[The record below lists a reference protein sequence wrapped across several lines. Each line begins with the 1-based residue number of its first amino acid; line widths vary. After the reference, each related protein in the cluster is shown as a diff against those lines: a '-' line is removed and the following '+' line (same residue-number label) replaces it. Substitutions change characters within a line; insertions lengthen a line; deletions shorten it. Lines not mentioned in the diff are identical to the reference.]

1 MMGSY
6 TRSAYDRPIN
16 DSLAVVWD
24 LPYGKGKHFGSNAAA
39 PLQFA
44 LSDWQL
50 TALNF
55 YISGLPINI
64 TYSPTTAQQLSTE
77 TSFLYRPSLAG
88 NPVLGSG
95 SRTPIPGYPG
105 QYKYLDLAAITIP
118 NPALTSSPYGNC
130 PRNVARAPGFT
141 DLDLGVHKR
150 FPLGF
155 EKVGLEF
162 RAEAFDVF
170 NHANAQA
177 PDGVATD
184 PGYGVVTSYFPPR
197 ELQLALKLIF

>member
-1 MMGSY
+1 
-6 TRSAYDRPIN
+6 
-16 DSLAVVWD
+16 L
-24 LPYGKGKHFGSNAAA
+24 GK
-39 PLQFA
+39 
-44 LSDWQL
+44 
-50 TALNF
+50 
-55 YISGLPINI
+55 
-64 TYSPTTAQQLSTE
+64 
-77 TSFLYRPSLAG
+77 
-88 NPVLGSG
+88 G
-95 SRTPIPGYPG
+95 SRTPVAGQPG
-105 QYKYLDLAAITIP
+105 QYQYLDPTAVSVPTAANT
-118 NPALTSSPYGNC
+118 PYGNC

-141 DLDLGVHKR
+141 DMDLGVHKR

-155 EKVGLEF
+155 EKAGLEF